1 MTKND
6 SFMRSCCKST
16 TCLSL
21 FYWCFLI
28 YDTAFTWGI
37 GGGVHLC
44 VQISGYLYGQSS
56 VTMYSGLAFTVV
68 PQASSVTW
76 QLSCF
81 FLANCEVQL
90 LLHKIM

>member
-1 MTKND
+1 MN
-6 SFMRSCCKST
+6 
-16 TCLSL
+16 
-21 FYWCFLI
+21 
-28 YDTAFTWGI
+28 
-37 GGGVHLC
+37 LC

>member
-1 MTKND
+1 MTKNH

-37 GGGVHLC
+37 GGGVNLC

-68 PQASSVTW
+68 PQAFSVTW